1 MQCEC
6 EKTREIMLCI
16 PERDSEVILA
26 NYASVGTAGVKGQ
39 SGVGRFRFKGTL

>member
-1 MQCEC
+1 
-6 EKTREIMLCI
+6 MLYI

-39 SGVGRFRFKGTL
+39 RGVGRFRFKGTL